1 LFNLIAIAI
10 LLEYQAV
17 GYPTAIK
24 DELKEGAASRP
35 KLVLPQS
42 VKGIK
47 A

>member
-1 LFNLIAIAI
+1 VLNLIAIAI

-35 KLVLPQS
+35 KLVLPA
-42 VKGIK
+42 VKKEIK
-47 A
+47 G